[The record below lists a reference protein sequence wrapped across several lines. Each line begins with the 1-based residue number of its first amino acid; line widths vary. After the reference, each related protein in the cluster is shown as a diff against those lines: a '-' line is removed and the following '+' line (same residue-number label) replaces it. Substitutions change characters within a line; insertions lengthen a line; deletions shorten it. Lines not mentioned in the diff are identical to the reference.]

1 MTGLFLKRCC
11 LFVALAQGA
20 ACLAGRAEPPQARPN
35 FIFMLTDDQRWDTLG
50 CNGNPA
56 IKTPNLDSMARDGV
70 NYKNFYVTTPICVVS
85 RASILTGQYM
95 RTHGIR
101 DFNRPFRPEQMAQ
114 TYPSLLR
121 KNGYFTGFTGK
132 WGVGAEKFNYDLYKG
147 EFDFWR
153 GRPDQDEY
161 WKDGK
166 NGAHQN
172 VRMSSDAD
180 DFLKEAKASG
190 KPFCLSISFKAPHG
204 PWDECEPDIF
214 STIRPEDMPVPTTFT
229 KEAWEAQPD
238 FIQKGICGAEARV
251 ARDFKFNKG
260 TNAHHQRLV
269 AQYYALI
276 QGVDASVGRIRESL
290 KKYGFDEN
298 TVLIFTSDNG
308 HFLHE
313 KGLYGKWLMYDQSIR
328 VPLVVYDPR
337 LPQSARGQ
345 VRGEDA
351 LNVDIA
357 PTILSLA
364 GMKPPGQM
372 EGVDLSP
379 LMRGENP
386 EWRREVFFEHTYSE
400 AGNRTIPKSLCVLEE
415 PWKYIRYISENPPV
429 EQLFNMQEDPDELK
443 NRAQSP
449 EAGEILK
456 KLRVRCDA
464 LRGEIKDSH
473 PDYEEYQ
480 DEYIVRVTGRATA
493 TNPVSFTGVESLGQT
508 FLAETDFLTC
518 CEVMLPT
525 WGRGEGPC
533 DIKAELL
540 QDGKVLGNVM
550 IAKEDIENTCI
561 QRLMFQAPVE
571 KGKTLCLRLS
581 PAGAVP
587 AGRMG
592 WWAYEKSYDKN
603 GSALVDG
610 RPQNYSHEMR
620 MVFKR

>member
-1 MTGLFLKRCC
+1 MNHKIRNITGPFLKRCC

-20 ACLAGRAEPPQARPN
+20 VCLAERAEPAQARPN

-70 NYKNFYVTTPICVVS
+70 NFKNFYVTTPICAVS
-85 RASILTGQYM
+85 RASILTGQCM

-121 KNGYFTGFTGK
+121 KSGYFTGFTGK

-153 GRPDQDEY
+153 GQPDQDEY

-214 STIRPEDMPVPTTFT
+214 STIRPEDMPVPSTFT
-229 KEAWEAQPD
+229 KEAWEAQPG
-238 FIQKGICGAEARV
+238 FIQKSICGVEASV

-298 TVLIFTSDNG
+298 TVLIYTSDNG

-351 LNVDIA
+351 LNVDVA

-364 GMKPPGQM
+364 GLKPPGQM
-372 EGVDLSP
+372 EGADLSP
-379 LMRGENP
+379 LLRGENP

-400 AGNRTIPKSLCVLEE
+400 AGKRTIPKSLCVLDE

-429 EQLFNMQEDPDELK
+429 EQLFNMREDPDELK
-443 NRAQSP
+443 DRAQSP
-449 EAGEILK
+449 EAREILK
-456 KLRVRCDA
+456 KLRARCDA
-464 LRGEIKDSH
+464 MRGEIKDSH

-493 TNPVSFTGVESLGQT
+493 TNPVSFTGVQSLGQT

-533 DIKAELL
+533 DIKA
-540 QDGKVLGNVM
+540 
-550 IAKEDIENTCI
+550 
-561 QRLMFQAPVE
+561 
-571 KGKTLCLRLS
+571 
-581 PAGAVP
+581 
-587 AGRMG
+587 RMRKC
-592 WWAYEKSYDKN
+592 WA
-603 GSALVDG
+603 
-610 RPQNYSHEMR
+610 M
-620 MVFKR
+620 